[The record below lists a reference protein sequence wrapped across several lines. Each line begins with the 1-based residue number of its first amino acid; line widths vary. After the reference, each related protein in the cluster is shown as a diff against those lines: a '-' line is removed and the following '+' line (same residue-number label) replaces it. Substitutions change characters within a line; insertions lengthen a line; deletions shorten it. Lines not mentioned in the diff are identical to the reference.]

1 MSNYPNLEALGQGCV
16 SGSICEWPMLKV
28 EARNAAAEIKAM
40 REKIA
45 ALEACVMASEEM
57 RNWAGHYV
65 ADMAWQGFDRK
76 PYQVE
81 LDAYDA
87 ARARV
92 TLPPS
97 PTSDGAGEGG
107 KNGKA

>member
-1 MSNYPNLEALGQGCV
+1 VTRSNNDIAKLLRRAANTCDSNKFWFTAQNYRIAADYIERLEAV
-16 SGSICEWPMLKV
+16 V
-28 EARNAAAEIKAM
+28 R
-40 REKIA
+40 
-45 ALEACVMASEEM
+45 ASEEM

-107 KNGKA
+107 N